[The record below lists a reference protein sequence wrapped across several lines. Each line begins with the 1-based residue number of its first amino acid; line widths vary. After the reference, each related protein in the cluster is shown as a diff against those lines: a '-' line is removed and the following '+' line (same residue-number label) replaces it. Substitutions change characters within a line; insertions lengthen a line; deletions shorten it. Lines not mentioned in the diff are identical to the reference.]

1 MKLYSLVK
9 TALIILVF
17 SLSTSALSQ
26 QNFIFSSAGP
36 LHPKKVIVIRIL
48 EEAYHRLGIDFEFR
62 HYPAERSLRI
72 ANAGEEVDG
81 ELFRGV
87 NAKIEENYLNLIKIP
102 VPLTYGEFVVFTREV
117 NFEIDG
123 WESLRP
129 YHIGIEIGVKGIERG
144 TEGMNVEKVPETD
157 KLFLMLAEGRF
168 DIAVA
173 PRTVGLMHLTR
184 LSNLYGEYENFQHIS
199 VLEPPI
205 KKDPL
210 YHYLHA
216 KHTDIV
222 PRLTMVLEDMNS
234 NGDIQTIIDRA
245 MIEIME
251 KF

>member
-9 TALIILVF
+9 TILMIWLLL
-17 SLSTSALSQ
+17 LSSAVLSK
-26 QNFIFSSAGP
+26 QNLTFSSAGP
-36 LHPKKVIVIRIL
+36 LHPKKVIVLRVL
-48 EEAYHRLGIDFEFR
+48 EEAYQRLGIDIEIR
-62 HYPAERSLRI
+62 HYPAERSLRT

-87 NAKIEENYLNLIKIP
+87 NAKIEENYLNLLKIP
-102 VPLTYGEFVVFTREV
+102 VALTYGEFVVFTRDTSFDV
-117 NFEIDG
+117 DG
-123 WESLRP
+123 WDSLRP
-129 YHIGIEIGVKGIERG
+129 YHIGIEIGVKGIELG

-184 LSNLYGEYENFQHIS
+184 LRNLYGEYENFRYIS
-199 VLEPPI
+199 VLEPPL

-210 YHYLHA
+210 FHYLHA
-216 KHTDIV
+216 KHADIAT
-222 PRLTMVLEDMNS
+222 RLTKVLEEMRD
-234 NGDIQTIIDRA
+234 NGEIQKVIDRT